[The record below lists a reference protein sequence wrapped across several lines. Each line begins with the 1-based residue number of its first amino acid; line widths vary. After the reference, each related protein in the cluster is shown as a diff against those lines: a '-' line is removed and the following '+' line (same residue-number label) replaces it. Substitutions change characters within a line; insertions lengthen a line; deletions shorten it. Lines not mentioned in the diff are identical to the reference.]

1 MFRSDGKISKYMV
14 VELPAGIAIFSL
26 NLHESPIFWFIPLHV
41 IADNVKVI
49 VLFVCPCTTI
59 DKLKKTT

>member
-1 MFRSDGKISKYMV
+1 MV

>member
-1 MFRSDGKISKYMV
+1 MV

-26 NLHESPIFWFIPLHV
+26 NWHESPIVWFVPLHV

-49 VLFVCPCTTI
+49 VSIVCPCATI
-59 DKLKKTT
+59 DKLNKKTLK